1 MTTLLL
7 AGATGLVGR
16 NALQAALEDSRI
28 ERVVAPT
35 RRPLDQHPKLQNPLV
50 DFARLPVDA
59 DWWRVTSVVC
69 ALGTTQAKA
78 GSTEAFRKVDHDY
91 PLQIAQIT
99 RQAGAQSFALCSS
112 TGADAASRFTY
123 LRTKGQLEDDLL
135 MLGFPSVTILRPGF
149 LEGSRHDRRPL
160 EIVAGEVLR
169 RLRPIIPRRFRL
181 SPATVVA
188 RLLIDGAVAGLP
200 GRHIV
205 EAGDIADR
213 PA

>member
-7 AGATGLVGR
+7 VGATGLVGR

-28 ERVVAPT
+28 VRIVAPT
-35 RRPLDQHPKLQNPLV
+35 RRPLDQHPKLHNPLV

-59 DWWRVTSVVC
+59 DWWQVTSVVC

-99 RQAGAQSFALCSS
+99 RQAGAQCFALCSS

-123 LRTKGQLEDDLL
+123 LRTKGQLEDDLCK
-135 MLGFPSVTILRPGF
+135 LGFPSVTILRPGF
-149 LEGSRHDRRPL
+149 LEGERSDRRPL
-160 EIVAGEVLR
+160 EIVAGEFLR
-169 RLRPIIPRRFRL
+169 RLQPIIPKRFRL
-181 SPATVVA
+181 SPARVVA
-188 RLLIDGAVAGLP
+188 RLLIEGAVAGLP

>member
-7 AGATGLVGR
+7 LGATGLVGR
-16 NALQAALEDSRI
+16 HALEMALADSRI
-28 ERVVAPT
+28 ERIVAPT
-35 RRPLDQHPKLQNPLV
+35 RRPLDHHPKLENPLV

-59 DWWRVTSVVC
+59 VWWRVTSVVC

-78 GSTEAFRKVDHDY
+78 GSTEAFQKVDHDY

-112 TGADAASRFTY
+112 LGADAASRFTY
-123 LRTKGQLEDDLL
+123 LRTKGQLEDDLCKV
-135 MLGFPSVTILRPGF
+135 GFPSVTIIRPGF
-149 LEGSRHDRRPL
+149 IEGERSDRRPFQRL
-160 EIVAGEVLR
+160 TAEILR
-169 RLRPIIPRRFRL
+169 RLRPILPRQYRL
-181 SPATVVA
+181 SPAPVIA

-213 PA
+213 LR